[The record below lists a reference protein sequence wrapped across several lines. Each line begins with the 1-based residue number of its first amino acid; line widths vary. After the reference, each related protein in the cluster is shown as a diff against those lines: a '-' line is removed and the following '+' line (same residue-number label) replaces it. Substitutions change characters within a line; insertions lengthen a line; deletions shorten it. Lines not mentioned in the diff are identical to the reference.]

1 MRNLKVF
8 IAYNGADYHGF
19 QRQDNAIT
27 VQEVVEKAIGKLLKT
42 EPPAIY
48 GCSRTDAG
56 VHARRFCFNVHI
68 DSAIPCEGFI
78 KGMNT
83 LLPDSIAVLSCE
95 DVDEGFHAR
104 FCTKAK
110 EYVYLINTK
119 PIRDVFMQKL
129 AYHYPY
135 SLNVKKMNEAAA
147 LLIGEHDFGA
157 FCRAEGKSRVK
168 TTVRTIYEL
177 NVTQKNGI
185 CEIKIRGNGF
195 LYNMVRIVAGTL
207 IYISEGRRDIGDIA
221 KALETG
227 ERSFAGVTLP
237 PEGLYLNEVLY
248 EEETLADY
256 KSELVQNLTKLHITG
271 MGKERIKKNLL
282 LNTNNIIKWCKER
295 IAAENTVVT
304 KKGKNF
310 YVVSMGCTITV
321 NSGNLNIITAHR
333 NLPGTSPAVLPMDVP
348 DDTDE

>member
-8 IAYNGADYHGF
+8 IAYNGADFHGF
-19 QRQDNAIT
+19 QRQDNAVT

-42 EPPAIY
+42 EPPVIY
-48 GCSRTDAG
+48 GCSRTDTG

-95 DVDEGFHAR
+95 DADEDFHAR

-119 PIRDVFMQKL
+119 PTRDVFMQKL

-135 SLNVKKMNEAAA
+135 SLNIKKMNEAAA

-168 TTVRTIYEL
+168 TTVRTICSL
-177 NVTQKNGI
+177 DVSQSGGI
-185 CEIKIRGNGF
+185 CEIRIRGNGF

-207 IYISEGRRDIGDIA
+207 IYVSEGRLELDDICT
-221 KALETG
+221 ALSTG
-227 ERSFAGVTLP
+227 NRAYAGKTLP
-237 PEGLYLNEVLY
+237 PDGLYLSEVLY
-248 EEETLADY
+248 DEQPLPDY
-256 KSELVQNLTKLHITG
+256 KAELMENMLKLHTTALCR
-271 MGKERIKKNLL
+271 ERIRKNLYMQP
-282 LNTNNIIKWCKER
+282 NNIVRWCKEKIQR
-295 IAAENTVVT
+295 EDAVVT
-304 KKGKNF
+304 KKGKNY
-310 YVVSMGCTITV
+310 YVVAGGCTITI
-321 NSGNLNIITAHR
+321 NSQSFTVITAHPNNR
-333 NLPGTSPAVLPMDVP
+333 SAHAAN
-348 DDTDE
+348 DDEDGGA